1 MKRRWIAVWVVVL
14 GLGLAHALRDRV
26 RVSLWTEG
34 GVAQAG
40 SGPETM
46 AKPGSAPSSPGR
58 VRVRPPEQP
67 QFHAFVDELD
77 PDFISIRGHITNVS
91 VMLWAS
97 DLTHDMPGVRD
108 PELLPILAAESG
120 LPTAMFASTLEHY
133 PRSDRSLPELYEHIR
148 NIPSVAAVMR
158 AVANAGIPFDPNSDC
173 VLDAIRMVTGI
184 TEMEGFL
191 GFGAPPSRAERA
203 SPGSGQAW
211 LDALRRREAGSV
223 RGALERAYTTR
234 FRHRHGLHPA
244 QVEALLAAV
253 RPLKVYQVMAQDIH
267 VPRPRAD

>member
-1 MKRRWIAVWVVVL
+1 
-14 GLGLAHALRDRV
+14 
-26 RVSLWTEG
+26 
-34 GVAQAG
+34 
-40 SGPETM
+40 
-46 AKPGSAPSSPGR
+46 
-58 VRVRPPEQP
+58 
-67 QFHAFVDELD
+67 
-77 PDFISIRGHITNVS
+77 
-91 VMLWAS
+91 
-97 DLTHDMPGVRD
+97 MPGVRD

-133 PRSDRSLPELYEHIR
+133 PRSDRSLPELYERIR

-223 RGALERAYTTR
+223 RGALERAYSTR

>member
-1 MKRRWIAVWVVVL
+1 MKLRWIAVWVVVI

-40 SGPETM
+40 SGPEAM
-46 AKPGSAPSSPGR
+46 AKPGSGPSSPGR

-67 QFHAFVDELD
+67 HFHAFVDELD
-77 PDFISIRGHITNVS
+77 PDFMSIRGHITHVS

-97 DLTHDMPGVRD
+97 DLPHDMPGVRD

-120 LPTAMFASTLEHY
+120 FPTAMFASTLEHY
-133 PRSDRSLPELYEHIR
+133 PRSDRSLPELYDHIR

-191 GFGAPPSRAERA
+191 GFGAPPSRAELT

-234 FRHRHGLHPA
+234 FQHRHGLDPA
-244 QVEALLAAV
+244 QVEALLGAV